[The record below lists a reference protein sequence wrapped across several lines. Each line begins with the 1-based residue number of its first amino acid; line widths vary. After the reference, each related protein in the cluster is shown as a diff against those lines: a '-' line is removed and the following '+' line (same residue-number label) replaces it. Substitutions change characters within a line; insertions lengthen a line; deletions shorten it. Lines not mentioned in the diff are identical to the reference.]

1 MWQEQVQLRRVD
13 QHLLMPIQ
21 VPGPLYLFQ
30 VFPKEPEK
38 PTLTDITQKGILD
51 TEGYSLKINNR
62 ISITLTLRNWS
73 ANCI

>member
-13 QHLLMPIQ
+13 QHLLMPVQ

-38 PTLTDITQKGILD
+38 PTLTDITQKEFWIQKVTLSKLTIL
-51 TEGYSLKINNR
+51 
-62 ISITLTLRNWS
+62 
-73 ANCI
+73 